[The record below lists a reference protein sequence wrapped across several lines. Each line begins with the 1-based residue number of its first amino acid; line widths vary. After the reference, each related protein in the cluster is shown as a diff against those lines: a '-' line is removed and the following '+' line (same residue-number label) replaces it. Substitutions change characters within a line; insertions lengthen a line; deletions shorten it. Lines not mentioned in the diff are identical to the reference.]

1 MRDIGRGARHG
12 SPAVARAKK
21 HILLAGA
28 ALETIEPLSRCL
40 IHRASGGPE
49 MAELSSRSS
58 GRPPVESGPTG
69 WKSDFRPDGER
80 TVSLRRQRMARC
92 RSRQRP
98 PEDRIAKF
106 SLVIS

>member
-28 ALETIEPLSRCL
+28 ALETIEPLSRL

-49 MAELSSRSS
+49 MAELSSPSS
-58 GRPPVESGPTG
+58 GRPPVESGPKHRGTAT
-69 WKSDFRPDGER
+69 R
-80 TVSLRRQRMARC
+80 TSPSARSS
-92 RSRQRP
+92 RSAP
-98 PEDRIAKF
+98 PSPTFARSTTAR
-106 SLVIS
+106 

>member
-49 MAELSSRSS
+49 MAELSSS
-58 GRPPVESGPTG
+58 G
-69 WKSDFRPDGER
+69 
-80 TVSLRRQRMARC
+80 
-92 RSRQRP
+92 
-98 PEDRIAKF
+98 
-106 SLVIS
+106 

>member
-69 WKSDFRPDGER
+69 GKATSDRMVNEPFLCGGSGWHAAVPANGRPR
-80 TVSLRRQRMARC
+80 TGSQNSV
-92 RSRQRP
+92 
-98 PEDRIAKF
+98 
-106 SLVIS
+106 